1 MISNIILSFISNS
14 VALTE
19 EDVRR
24 FLQDENVDFLNCMRE
39 YCDIRRIAASLLSKN
54 MIGRGQFDN
63 LIKASTPEEAAS
75 LCYSFLYS
83 DPSVNKLEKL
93 STALREDERCDS
105 HKRLAEKID
114 QFLQQGQGTLISL
127 YYLVLYIHTYVHVY
141 KQVCIGSI
149 CTCMIR

>member
-1 MISNIILSFISNS
+1 MISNTILCFISNY

-24 FLQDENVDFLNCMRE
+24 FLQDGNVGFLSYMRE

-54 MIGRGQFDN
+54 MIGRGQSDN

-75 LCYSFLYS
+75 LCYSYLYN

-114 QFLQQGQGTLISL
+114 QFLQQGHHGTLISL
-127 YYLVLYIHTYVHVY
+127 YYLVLYIHTYVHV
-141 KQVCIGSI
+141 
-149 CTCMIR
+149 R